1 MTPAIWIESTAS
13 ERTANLRGE
22 AEQQRLAQLVRSG
35 RGGSRARHGGSARW
49 SGWVAA
55 IAVARIRLQRQA
67 AWPGPERFRQA
78 GGRS

>member
-1 MTPAIWIESTAS
+1 MTSAIWIESTVS

-35 RGGSRARHGGSARW
+35 RRGSKARHGGSARW
-49 SGWVAA
+49 SGWVAG
-55 IAVARIRLQRQA
+55 IPSARIRLQRHA
-67 AWPGPERFRQA
+67 AWPGPECFRQA

>member
-1 MTPAIWIESTAS
+1 MTPAIWTASTVS

-35 RGGSRARHGGSARW
+35 RRGGSARHVGSGRW
-49 SGWVAA
+49 RGWVEGIPA
-55 IAVARIRLQRQA
+55 ARIRLQRHA
-67 AWPGPERFRQA
+67 AWPGSECLRQA